1 MKIENE
7 YILKNILTN
16 GINIFAGA
24 GFSRLCKHNEN
35 YLPTE
40 NELLEEVKRKFP
52 TVKEFDTLPD
62 VSEILNKENPDEYQE
77 FLRERMTV
85 TLLGSIKST

>member
-35 YLPTE
+35 CLPTE

-62 VSEILNKENPDEYQE
+62 VSEILNA
-77 FLRERMTV
+77 LRQRLWNGRKKRGQRE
-85 TLLGSIKST
+85 